1 MNALMVLIDILGL
14 FAVLFLVL
22 LIIIT
27 IIGTVTFILGF
38 IGYWLL
44 FVAKTLS
51 EFLERWSCGRISII
65 FDEKMGVSANFQQPN
80 IPPPKQEKREEKPPV
95 PTPKP
100 ETKQVATTDTK
111 TQKMLE
117 ELMKMQKALDVVIQ
131 GINDQLGE
139 INDRL
144 HELEQGKLL

>member
-80 IPPPKQEKREEKPPV
+80 TPQPKQEVDKPPV

-100 ETKQVATTDTK
+100 EAKQVATTDTK

-117 ELMKMQKALDVVIQ
+117 DLMKMQKALDAAIQ